1 MVVEWV
7 CVIVERACMV
17 VERERTPHTGGT
29 RGPMQRLIATAP
41 HEVDQPHARS
51 RGICIAFHEGGSGLA
66 WLWNGCVWL

>member
-7 CVIVERACMV
+7 CVIVEWACTV

-41 HEVDQPHARS
+41 HDVDQPHARS
-51 RGICIAFHEGGSGLA
+51 RGIFTEFHEGGSGLA
-66 WLWNGCVWL
+66 WLWNGCAWL